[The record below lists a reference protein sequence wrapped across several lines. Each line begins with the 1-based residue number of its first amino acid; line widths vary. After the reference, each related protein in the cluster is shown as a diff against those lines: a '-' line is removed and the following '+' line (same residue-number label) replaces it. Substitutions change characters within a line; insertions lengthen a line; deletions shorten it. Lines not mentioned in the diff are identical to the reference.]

1 MEQSNRKR
9 VLILDI
15 NPNGHHPTYVRWL
28 LESPLSRS
36 ADMILASRAEM
47 FEHPELKACSTKF
60 TPHII
65 SVDSSLEKRL
75 SDFTTVGLLRM
86 SWTIGKAYRR
96 AFAQLSKIAPIDF
109 VIVPFVD
116 DCLLGLAAIKVPFA
130 GVPWMAITMR
140 TMFHFAQMGVLAPI
154 QRFAMVRRFLFNRI
168 LRQPS
173 MVSMLSIDP
182 TLVAFAEKYPG
193 AGTRKIS
200 YLPDPATHYPVLL
213 PRSEAKQQLGIPADT
228 RLVLL
233 YGEIAVR
240 KGVLSLLEGAADPA
254 CPSCV
259 HVLLAGRCRDR
270 RIIDESETYQRLRG
284 AARVHIID
292 GYLNADQERQ
302 VLSAADCVWAG
313 YTGFYGMSGIMVL
326 SGRHSLPVL
335 ASKEGLIGYFAARH
349 GIGILVEP
357 NRQSVIAG
365 LKQFAADP
373 EFFAQAGRKGASL
386 FDNHTPAELQRLV
399 AEKAESW
406 LGSAQRAV

>member
-1 MEQSNRKR
+1 MEPSNRKR

-28 LESPLSRS
+28 LESPLSQS
-36 ADMILASRAEM
+36 ANMIVASRPEM

-60 TPHII
+60 ARHVI

-75 SDFTTVGLLRM
+75 SDFTSIGLIRM

-116 DCLLGLAAIKVPFA
+116 DCLLGLAAVKVPF
-130 GVPWMAITMR
+130 GEVPWMAITMR

-154 QRFAMVRRFLFNRI
+154 QRFARVRRFLFDRL

-173 MVSMLSIDP
+173 MVSMLTIDP
-182 TLVAFAEKYPG
+182 TLVAFVEKYPG
-193 AGTRKIS
+193 AGTAKIS
-200 YLPDPATHYPVLL
+200 YLPDPATHHPALL
-213 PRSEAKQQLGIPADT
+213 PRAEAKQQLGIPVDS

-233 YGEIAVR
+233 YGEIALR
-240 KGVLSLLEGAADPA
+240 KGVLSLLDGAADPT

-270 RIIDESETYQRLRG
+270 RLIEQSGSYQRLLS
-284 AARVHIID
+284 AARVHVID
-292 GYLNADQERQ
+292 GYLNGDQERQ
-302 VLSAADCVWAG
+302 ALSAADCVWAG

-326 SGRHSLPVL
+326 SGRHSLPVF
-335 ASKEGLIGYFAARH
+335 ASKEGLIGYFAARY
-349 GIGILVEP
+349 GIGILVEQ
-357 NRQSVIAG
+357 NRQSVIAA
-365 LKQFAADP
+365 LQQFAADP
-373 EFFAQAGRKGASL
+373 EFFAQAGSKSASL
-386 FDNHTPAELQRLV
+386 FANHTPAELQRLI

-406 LGSAQRAV
+406 VASAQHTV